1 MTPIPAFNLEPQ
13 LKRKNAQLGRCSL
26 AQVGNRLY
34 LRATLPDRN
43 DPDRRAQ
50 ARIALGLEANP
61 EGLKRAVEA
70 AFDLEEQLLEGKFRW
85 SDWEGP
91 ALKARLRGESADSAI
106 TMGQFCAEI
115 EALFERKYP
124 GTEKTWSTIWGKKYK
139 PAIAVLQDMR
149 GPCTEERLVSAL
161 QKVESPSSRKST
173 GSVIS
178 QTLACLPLKVDR
190 EAIVQ
195 AAAGYSR
202 AELQVRVIPSDEE
215 LMEYWSRLRLPH
227 WRWMFGVVMAF
238 GIRPHEI
245 VGCTLGADGVLE
257 VPFETKTGNRQVWA
271 CPEEWIEEL
280 GLQQVHRP
288 TQDKLK
294 VSRACNDYL
303 RDQGI
308 AMPLYAARHA
318 YAIRLLKHGITSD
331 VGARLMGHSVE
342 IHNNT
347 YRHWIDRRHM
357 AALRERIGHKF
368 KREPGI
374 DSAA

>member
-1 MTPIPAFNLEPQ
+1 MAPVPAFNLAPQ
-13 LKRKNAQLGRCSL
+13 LRRKNAQLQRCSI
-26 AQVGNRLY
+26 AQIGNRLY
-34 LRATLPDRN
+34 LRGTLPDQN
-43 DPDRRAQ
+43 DPAKRRQ
-50 ARIALGLEANP
+50 ARIALGLEASP
-61 EGLKRAVEA
+61 EQLKTAAAA
-70 AFDLEEQLLEGKFRW
+70 AFELEEQLLEGRFHW
-85 SDWEGP
+85 ADWEGEGL
-91 ALKARLRGESADSAI
+91 AARLRGEDPAATV
-106 TMGQFCAEI
+106 TMPQFCEAI
-115 EALFERKYP
+115 EALFDRKYP
-124 GTEKTWSTIWGKKYK
+124 EVEKSWATIWGKKYK
-139 PAIAVLQDMR
+139 PAIALLRDMR
-149 GPCTEERLVSAL
+149 GPCDQERLVAAL
-161 QKVESPSSRKST
+161 LQVESPSSRKST
-173 GSVIS
+173 GSVFS
-178 QTLACLPLKVDR
+178 QALALLDLPVDR
-190 EAIVQ
+190 EAIAQ

-215 LMEYWSRLRLPH
+215 LLEFWGRLRLPH
-227 WRWMFGVVMAF
+227 WRWMFGIVMAF

-245 VGCTLGADGVLE
+245 IGCTLGADGVLE
-257 VPFETKTGNRQVWA
+257 VPHETKTGNRQVWA

-280 GLQQVHRP
+280 GLHHMHRP
-288 TQDKLK
+288 SQDKLK

-308 AMPLYAARHA
+308 AIPLYAARHA
-318 YAIRLLKHGITSD
+318 YAIRLLKYGISSD